1 MMEVIRN
8 LLALAAIVLLTYLI
22 LMGVLIYG

>member
-8 LLALAAIVLLTYLI
+8 LLALAAIILLTYLV

>member
-8 LLALAAIVLLTYLI
+8 LLALAAIVLLTYMI